1 MRAKK
6 WISLMMAGAMAMS
19 LAGCGSQETPASAET
34 TGTVQASSEQLQA
47 TTEAAETTTDEDMT
61 LDELIAAAQAEASA
75 PDARSEEHTSELQ
88 SLASISYAVFCLK
101 KIFLM
106 IRRPPRSTL
115 FPYTTLFRS
124 QPPRPADCGRA
135 HHRPGCDHPAPD
147 FETDALPAGGI
158 RHQHHFYHP

>member
-61 LDELIAAAQAEASA
+61 LDQIV
-75 PDARSEEHTSELQ
+75 R
-88 SLASISYAVFCLK
+88 YA
-101 KIFLM
+101 KIRGCRHLYG
-106 IRRPPRSTL
+106 ICTYQ
-115 FPYTTLFRS
+115 PY
-124 QPPRPADCGRA
+124 
-135 HHRPGCDHPAPD
+135 
-147 FETDALPAGGI
+147 
-158 RHQHHFYHP
+158 